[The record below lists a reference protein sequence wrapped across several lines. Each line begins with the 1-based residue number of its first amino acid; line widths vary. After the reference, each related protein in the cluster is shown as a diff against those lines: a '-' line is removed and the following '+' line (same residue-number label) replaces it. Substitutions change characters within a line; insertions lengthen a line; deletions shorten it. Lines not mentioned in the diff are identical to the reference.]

1 MKKIIG
7 LAMSLVLVM
16 ATFVGCGS
24 KSPKDVTGEFY
35 DSLKNM
41 NIEKLQST
49 LSENENK
56 LENKNTEDISEENK
70 KLAKN
75 VFSKIDYK
83 IETVNESD
91 NEANV
96 IVKVT
101 AVNGAEI
108 IKEYMATSFS
118 KALSNM
124 GKEESKEQQDK
135 EMNEILTKIL
145 SKKELPLS
153 NQSVTVYLKKG
164 DKGWKITNADDVLL
178 TTFNLGA
185 LKGFLEK

>member
-1 MKKIIG
+1 MKRIIG
-7 LAMSLVLVM
+7 FATSLLLIMS
-16 ATFVGCGS
+16 TFVGCGS

-35 DSLKNM
+35 DSLKTM
-41 NIEKLQST
+41 NVEKLQST
-49 LSENENK
+49 LNENEDK
-56 LENKNTEDISEENK
+56 IENKNTEDISEENK

-75 VFSKIDYK
+75 VFSKIDYN

-96 IVKVT
+96 IVKVR

-108 IKEYMATSFS
+108 VKEFMATSVS
-118 KALSNM
+118 KAFSNM
-124 GKEESKEQQDK
+124 GKEQSKEQEDK

-153 NQSVTVYLKKG
+153 NQSVTVYLEKG
-164 DKGWKITNADDVLL
+164 ENGWKITNAEDVLL